1 MVLSQI
7 TMKEMEQLLPQQ
19 KFIRVHRSFIVSL
32 SAIEKFSNRKIYI
45 HGVTKPIPVGRKY
58 IDLFNGLYRIFKL
71 NTPKKQ

>member
-1 MVLSQI
+1 M
-7 TMKEMEQLLPQQ
+7 
-19 KFIRVHRSFIVSL
+19 SL

-71 NTPKKQ
+71 NTQKKQ